1 MSAPTLQPIVIWF
14 GRVGD
19 MILLSA
25 LLEILHR
32 RFGRPC
38 LVVGA
43 GEWTAQIYEQ
53 HPDVAGVLWV
63 RRYTPFVLDAR
74 WWQAVRTLARHRHDP
89 VYVCEGD
96 PRKLARVRGRR
107 RPERMGPPHCIFFT
121 YTPESLAQVTVCDR
135 LVGLGR
141 LTPGACK

>member
-63 RRYTPFVLDAR
+63 RRYTPFLLDAR

-89 VYVCEGD
+89 VSCARAIRASSRAFAACCARRAST
-96 PRKLARVRGRR
+96 PPTASSLPITRRALAR
-107 RPERMGPPHCIFFT
+107 
-121 YTPESLAQVTVCDR
+121 
-135 LVGLGR
+135 
-141 LTPGACK
+141 